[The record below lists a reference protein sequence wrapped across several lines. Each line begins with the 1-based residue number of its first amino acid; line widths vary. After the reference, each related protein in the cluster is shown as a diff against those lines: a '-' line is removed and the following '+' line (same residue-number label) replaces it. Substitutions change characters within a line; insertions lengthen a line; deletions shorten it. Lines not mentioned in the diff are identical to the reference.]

1 MSPGRRSLKCPRGGH
16 SGFLLRG
23 KTAQC
28 GGVGLRKALS
38 TVSGSKSLMV
48 FLELVTP

>member
-1 MSPGRRSLKCPRGGH
+1 MSPGRRSLVPTRRPLWLPPPGKDSTVWGRG
-16 SGFLLRG
+16 
-23 KTAQC
+23 
-28 GGVGLRKALS
+28 VRKALS